1 MDKRLILSSYV
12 TVVADMLVNKGYT
25 VNIAK
30 SDYKG
35 IPCILLIAQ
44 NLCSIY
50 YVADRNGIPDEY
62 IFNDYRIGGTTTDF
76 GNDSRKFLE
85 HMNDIVDELK

>member
-1 MDKRLILSSYV
+1 MDKRLVLSSYV

-35 IPCILLIAQ
+35 IPCIL
-44 NLCSIY
+44 
-50 YVADRNGIPDEY
+50 
-62 IFNDYRIGGTTTDF
+62 
-76 GNDSRKFLE
+76 
-85 HMNDIVDELK
+85 